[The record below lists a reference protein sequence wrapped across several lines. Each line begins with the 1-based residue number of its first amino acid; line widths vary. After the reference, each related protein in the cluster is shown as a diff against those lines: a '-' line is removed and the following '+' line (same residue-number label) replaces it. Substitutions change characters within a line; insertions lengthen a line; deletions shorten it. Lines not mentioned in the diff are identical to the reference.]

1 MTSTLLERNLYKWL
15 KDTVFLVDQ
24 KNHELLLS
32 IRRESGLKNGVAKN
46 VDDHHRF
53 RRLKNKAK

>member
-1 MTSTLLERNLYKWL
+1 MVEGHLLLSGSK
-15 KDTVFLVDQ
+15 
-24 KNHELLLS
+24 KNQELSLS

-53 RRLKNKAK
+53 SRLKNKAK